1 MKKLLSSLLIFS
13 TLSLCFVPGISC
25 SAADAAMIKISFD
38 KPSGRAPSYRNK
50 VALKQAI
57 LGLAK
62 DKKFT
67 DEVVKNYR
75 KAHEDPLLLK
85 LLKLPFKITFKIIF
99 KILDYTVGYW
109 IGKTVCALI
118 EKLFKNVV
126 VPAVCV
132 CYLYKKFPLFAEFTD
147 SFLSSFDIKS

>member
-13 TLSLCFVPGISC
+13 TLSLYFVPGISC
-25 SAADAAMIKISFD
+25 SAANTACNMVKISFD
-38 KPSGRAPSYRNK
+38 KPSGRALSYRNK

-85 LLKLPFKITFKIIF
+85 LLKLPFKIIF

-132 CYLYKKFPLFAEFTD
+132 CYLYKKFPLFAEFAD